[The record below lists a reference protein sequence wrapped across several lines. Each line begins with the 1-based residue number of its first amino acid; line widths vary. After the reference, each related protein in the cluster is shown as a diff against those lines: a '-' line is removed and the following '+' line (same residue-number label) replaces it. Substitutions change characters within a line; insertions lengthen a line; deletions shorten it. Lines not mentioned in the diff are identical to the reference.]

1 MNGAVVS
8 SAATPRALLDDAAAA
23 RARHRQRRS
32 LRTGDLMASG
42 TISGA
47 ERGSEGSLIELTR
60 TAPNRSSCPDGIAR
74 TFLEDGDEVVLRGR
88 AGRSSWEVRGRVL
101 LPFADPAASGNVF
114 AMAGR
119 IVGVDGSEAG
129 DAALRW
135 AADIARMRDAELVV
149 VHAWTF
155 IPPAPLSE
163 PGLMAVPA
171 GDLVGDLEVER
182 QAAEPCSTR
191 RSSGSTSAGSTSTA
205 DWSRTRRARPSSRRR
220 TAPTS
225 SSSAPT
231 ATAIGAALLGS
242 VSRHAEKH
250 ASCEV
255 MIIRPKRDERG
266 E

>member
-1 MNGAVVS
+1 VCS
-8 SAATPRALLDDAAAA
+8 
-23 RARHRQRRS
+23 
-32 LRTGDLMASG
+32 
-42 TISGA
+42 
-47 ERGSEGSLIELTR
+47 
-60 TAPNRSSCPDGIAR
+60 
-74 TFLEDGDEVVLRGR
+74 
-88 AGRSSWEVRGRVL
+88 
-101 LPFADPAASGNVF
+101 LPFAGPAASCNVS

-119 IVGVDGSEAG
+119 IVVGVDGSEAG

-135 AADIARMRDAELVV
+135 AADIARMREARLVV

-171 GDLVGDLEVER
+171 GDLVGDLEVES
-182 QAAEPCSTR
+182 QAADAVLDEALERVGVSELDVDR
-191 RSSGSTSAGSTSTA
+191 RVVEDSAGEALVAAA
-205 DWSRTRRARPSSRRR
+205 DGADLLVVGSHGHG
-220 TAPTS
+220 
-225 SSSAPT
+225 
-231 ATAIGAALLGS
+231 AIGAALLGS